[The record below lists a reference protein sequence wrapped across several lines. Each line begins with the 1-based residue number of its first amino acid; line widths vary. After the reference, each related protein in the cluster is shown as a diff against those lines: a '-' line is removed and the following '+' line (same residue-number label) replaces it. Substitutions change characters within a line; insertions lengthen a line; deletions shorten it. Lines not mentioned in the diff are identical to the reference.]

1 MIYRLLHSARIS
13 LLVLLAS
20 FLCLVPANAQQRP
33 AELEGVDVVERLG
46 ESLDLDLSFVDET
59 GKQVQLK
66 DYFGTDKSVILTLNY
81 YNCPMLCSM
90 QLNALIEGLR
100 ELAWAPGEN
109 FRIVTISIDPR
120 EGPDLAAAKR
130 EAYLEA
136 LDRGMDVEWAF
147 LTGTEENIRA
157 VADQVGFG
165 YRYVREIDEYAHTAT
180 IFVLSPQGRISRY
193 LYGLQYRAFDLRMA
207 ILEAA
212 EGKIGTTMDRILL
225 SCFHYD
231 SSSNSYSVFAFGVMR
246 IAGVLTLIILG
257 ATLGLL
263 WMRDIRRRLAIE

>member
-1 MIYRLLHSARIS
+1 MIYRLLHSARVT
-13 LLVLLAS
+13 LLVLAS
-20 FLCLVPANAQQRP
+20 FCFVTQATAQPRP
-33 AELEGVDVVERLG
+33 ADLEGVDVVERLG
-46 ESLDLDLSFVDET
+46 EDIDLSLAFVDENGNDVT
-59 GKQVQLK
+59 LQ
-66 DYFGTDKSVILTLNY
+66 DYFGDEKSVILTLNY

-90 QLNALIEGLR
+90 QLNALIEGLK
-100 ELAWAPGEN
+100 ELAWDPGDN
-109 FRIVTISIDPR
+109 YRMVTISIDPR

-136 LDRGMDVEWAF
+136 LDRGMDVDWVF
-147 LTGTEENIRA
+147 LTGEEENIRA
-157 VADQVGFG
+157 IAEQVGFG
-165 YRYVREIDEYAHTAT
+165 YRYVREIDEYAHAAA
-180 IFVLSPQGRISRY
+180 IFVLSPEGRISRY

-212 EGKIGTTMDRILL
+212 EGRIGTTIDRILL

-257 ATLGLL
+257 GVLGLL